1 MRLNSSDS
9 VEPTNIECAR
19 DSEEKAYCERRQVE
33 AHNRCISS
41 SHSPFLLHL
50 CNIVTYNILIML
62 LIPSDIPY
70 ITYSSQL
77 IERYNIIKSS
87 F

>member
-19 DSEEKAYCERRQVE
+19 DSEEKAYCDRRQVE
-33 AHNRCISS
+33 AHYRCISS

-50 CNIVTYNILIML
+50 CNIITYNILVML

-70 ITYSSQL
+70 ITRSSQL
-77 IERYNIIKSS
+77 IVQHDIIKSS